1 MGRNVS
7 GKASARDFEA
17 LMKEARRDVDVSRPV
32 LGVLRADGRVS
43 RALEEALAP
52 SGLTLP
58 KFTVLMELA
67 STPDGRLPLH
77 EICRRLLKSAPNMS
91 ALIDRMER
99 EGLVRRQ
106 RDQRDRRV
114 VAAAI
119 TKRGWDSLRRGAP
132 AVFAAEKE
140 LLKGFSRSELRTLA
154 RLLRA
159 LAEPRRA

>member
-1 MGRNVS
+1 MS
-7 GKASARDFEA
+7 GKASVREFETV
-17 LMKEARRDVDVSRPV
+17 MKEARRDVEVSRPI
-32 LGVLRADGRVS
+32 LGVMRADGRLS
-43 RALEEALAP
+43 RALEEAVAP

-99 EGLVRRQ
+99 DGLVRRQ

-154 RLLRA
+154 RLLRV
-159 LAEPRRA
+159 LADPRRA